1 MVKVLIMV
9 KGRLSKAAFLLDFD
23 RDEVNQR

>member
-1 MVKVLIMV
+1 MVKALIVV
-9 KGRLSKAAFLLDFD
+9 KGRLSKAAFLSDFD